1 VLLESSDGACYYIL
15 SVRVAF
21 IVGGV
26 PLEFLLKAF
35 SCQRSALKLKGE
47 ADG

>member
-1 VLLESSDGACYYIL
+1 VLLESSDCACYYIL
-15 SVRVAF
+15 SVRVTF

-35 SCQRSALKLKGE
+35 SSQRSAWKMKGE